1 MSEIILH
8 AQHFDSRKNLTLQND
23 SLTAWLDAYF
33 QLQVTTNVDSQK
45 VQRRDIERFI
55 SFIIQETASDGVASW
70 TPRNS
75 GAFVAYMQKVFKE
88 DGARMWNDKTLN
100 RVIAHLKTFSK
111 WIHQHKPFV
120 LGDPMEKIKTISIG
134 SYLEI
139 ERALTTQERRNL
151 LDTADRLP
159 FIGGKSKDRNRN
171 QDGANRKTRKS
182 YRPYRNRAII
192 YTLIETGMRRG
203 AISKIQLVDVDF
215 KRSRIGVQEKGQV
228 FHYYH
233 ISKQGLSA
241 IQDYLDNE
249 RLHDAQNQETALF
262 LPASSAVNG
271 KDTLSVRSINLIWED
286 VRNMANVDADKTP
299 HSARHAMG
307 KHIMEKTGNI
317 SAVQRQLG
325 HRNAIY
331 SMQYAR
337 ISADELQNVLDERE

>member
-1 MSEIILH
+1 MDGFGYDQPVFPCH
-8 AQHFDSRKNLTLQND
+8 V
-23 SLTAWLDAYF
+23 
-33 QLQVTTNVDSQK
+33 QLFLFMK
-45 VQRRDIERFI
+45 RCHPYGALLCIWKPI
-55 SFIIQETASDGVASW
+55 S
-70 TPRNS
+70 
-75 GAFVAYMQKVFKE
+75 
-88 DGARMWNDKTLN
+88 
-100 RVIAHLKTFSK
+100 
-111 WIHQHKPFV
+111 
-120 LGDPMEKIKTISIG
+120 
-134 SYLEI
+134 
-139 ERALTTQERRNL
+139 
-151 LDTADRLP
+151 
-159 FIGGKSKDRNRN
+159 
-171 QDGANRKTRKS
+171 
-182 YRPYRNRAII
+182 
-192 YTLIETGMRRG
+192 
-203 AISKIQLVDVDF
+203 
-215 KRSRIGVQEKGQV
+215 
-228 FHYYH
+228 
-233 ISKQGLSA
+233 